1 MNGPFKVF
9 VRFDCPGGGDGELNL
24 TVCNWSNDAR
34 YFRRLA
40 TYSNY
45 LNELQD
51 SSRARFTPGALKWV
65 RACRN
70 LESLK
75 KESEMMIQ
83 LVKVRQGWI
92 GLLAMFVSFF
102 TLAPMVAP
110 LLAQTTILGEL
121 TFKGASK
128 VEKTSGVWIDG
139 KYVGYMSELWG
150 PKRILL
156 IPGDHDLAVRQ
167 AGYKDFTET
176 LTVEPKELLLVPVKM
191 QKETNDT
198 WPSVT
203 AQLKVDVQPDRAA
216 VFVDNRFL
224 GHAGELGGAFHSMLL
239 SPGTH
244 RIKVELPGYQS
255 FETDVTLVA
264 GQKSLL
270 KTSLA
275 KGSIHQADAL
285 IDEPNNSGRDK

>member
-1 MNGPFKVF
+1 M
-9 VRFDCPGGGDGELNL
+9 L
-24 TVCNWSNDAR
+24 TK
-34 YFRRLA
+34 LA
-40 TYSNY
+40 
-45 LNELQD
+45 
-51 SSRARFTPGALKWV
+51 SRNP
-65 RACRN
+65 
-70 LESLK
+70 
-75 KESEMMIQ
+75 
-83 LVKVRQGWI
+83 GWI
-92 GLLAMFVSFF
+92 GVLALLVSYFIVQ
-102 TLAPMVAP
+102 PMSAP
-110 LLAQTTILGEL
+110 LFAQTAILGEL

-139 KYVGYMSELWG
+139 KYVGYLGELWG

-156 IPGDHDLAVRQ
+156 IPGDHELSVRQ

-191 QKETNDT
+191 EKEANNT

-216 VFVDNRFL
+216 VFVDDRFL

-244 RIKVELPGYQS
+244 RIKVELPGYQT

-264 GQKSLL
+264 GQKSTV
-270 KTSLA
+270 KTNLA

-285 IDEPNNSGRDK
+285 INEANNSSHNK

>member
-1 MNGPFKVF
+1 MRTQLEKHRHRWMGVLAIL
-9 VRFDCPGGGDGELNL
+9 V
-24 TVCNWSNDAR
+24 S
-34 YFRRLA
+34 YFTIL
-40 TYSNY
+40 
-45 LNELQD
+45 
-51 SSRARFTPGALKWV
+51 
-65 RACRN
+65 
-70 LESLK
+70 
-75 KESEMMIQ
+75 
-83 LVKVRQGWI
+83 
-92 GLLAMFVSFF
+92 
-102 TLAPMVAP
+102 PMAAP
-110 LLAQTTILGEL
+110 LEAQTTVLGEL

-139 KYVGYMSELWG
+139 KYVGYLGELLA

-191 QKETNDT
+191 EKETNDS

-203 AQLKVDVQPDRAA
+203 AQLKVEVNPDRAA

-239 SPGTH
+239 SPGAH
-244 RIKVELPGYQS
+244 RIKVELPGYQT
-255 FETDVTLVA
+255 FETDVALVA
-264 GQKSLL
+264 GQKSVVKMDLV
-270 KTSLA
+270 

-285 IDEPNNSGRDK
+285 IDQANNPGHDK

>member
-1 MNGPFKVF
+1 M
-9 VRFDCPGGGDGELNL
+9 LTNL
-24 TVCNWSNDAR
+24 VKLKLSK
-34 YFRRLA
+34 FRWM
-40 TYSNY
+40 
-45 LNELQD
+45 
-51 SSRARFTPGALKWV
+51 GAL
-65 RACRN
+65 A
-70 LESLK
+70 
-75 KESEMMIQ
+75 I
-83 LVKVRQGWI
+83 LV
-92 GLLAMFVSFF
+92 SYF
-102 TLAPMVAP
+102 TLTPLVAP

-139 KYVGYMSELWG
+139 KYVGYLGELWG

-156 IPGDHDLAVRQ
+156 IPGDHELAVRQ

-176 LTVEPKELLLVPVKM
+176 LTVEPKELLQVPVKM
-191 QKETNDT
+191 EKETNDT
-198 WPSVT
+198 WPTVT

-264 GQKSLL
+264 GQKSVV

-285 IDEPNNSGRDK
+285 IDQAANTAHDK